1 MGKLITIKQATE
13 LLGITKPTLLDW
25 IDKGILRANK
35 VNKFIYLDS
44 DSVTAL
50 QDDAKDVESGKN
62 MLRELRK
69 EYYDEIAALREQ
81 KRTRLHW
88 KHIRWRLLSRGIRSE
103 FLSTMID
110 LLGCDGSKR
119 DKQIFKDILYG
130 DDVREIA
137 ERNSLTSERIR
148 QIAYKMIRRLAK
160 LPTMDD
166 LQKEV
171 RDLNDKTSVLEA
183 DYQKLLEEN
192 RRLRSDLAKE
202 EFDGASIE
210 EPTRLYQFLTT
221 KVEDSELC
229 IRLKHIF
236 YKEETIAD
244 IVRMTPREALGM
256 RNMGRKAY
264 NLLEE
269 EVKSYGVELGFDVD
283 GFIRWYLRKRLS
295 NN

>member
-1 MGKLITIKQATE
+1 MGKLITINQATE

-35 VNKFIYLDS
+35 VNKFVYVDS
-44 DSVTAL
+44 SSVNAL
-50 QDDAKDVESGKN
+50 QDDAKSVENGMKK
-62 MLRELRK
+62 LKELKK
-69 EYYDEIAALREQ
+69 EYHEEIEAFREQ
-81 KRTRLHW
+81 RRIRSHW
-88 KHIRWRLLSRGIRSE
+88 KHIRWKLLSRGIRSE
-103 FLSTMID
+103 FLVSMVGVVGD
-110 LLGCDGSKR
+110 DFSKR
-119 DKQIFKDILYG
+119 DKQILKDILYG
-130 DDVREIA
+130 EDVLDIA
-137 ERNSLTSERIR
+137 DRNSLTSERIR
-148 QIAYKMIRRLAK
+148 QIVYKMIRRIAK
-160 LPTMDD
+160 LPTMNE
-166 LQKEV
+166 LKEEV
-171 RDLNDKTSVLEA
+171 RCLKDNIRVLES
-183 DYQKLLEEN
+183 DYHKLLEEN
-192 RRLRSDLAKE
+192 RRLRSDLARE

-221 KVEDSELC
+221 KIDDSELC

-244 IVRMTPREALGM
+244 IVRMTPKQALCM